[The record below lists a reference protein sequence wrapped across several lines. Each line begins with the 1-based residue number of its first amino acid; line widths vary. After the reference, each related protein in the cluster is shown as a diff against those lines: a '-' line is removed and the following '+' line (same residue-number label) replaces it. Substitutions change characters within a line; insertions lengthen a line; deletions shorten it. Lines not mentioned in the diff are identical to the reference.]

1 MRAVRATESV
11 LIVLFGRFRAVQTAP
26 PVHIRTMPQPPI
38 ELTGEAERFWHAHAA
53 RLEAEGTLTEADH
66 HALAIC
72 ATVWQRI
79 TDLQTF
85 SAGAENYREM
95 VQLANLTK
103 QYHAYA
109 KQFGLMPRERKL
121 SKMDTPL
128 NTEKDEFGL

>member
-1 MRAVRATESV
+1 MRAVRATEGV
-11 LIVLFGRFRAVQTAP
+11 LIVLLGAVQTAP

-38 ELTGEAERFWHAHAA
+38 KLTGEAERFWQAHAP

-79 TDLQTF
+79 TDLQTYE
-85 SAGAENYREM
+85 AGAENYREM

-109 KQFGLMPRERKL
+109 KQFGLMPRERKMA
-121 SKMDTPL
+121 KMDVAPSI
-128 NTEKDEFGL
+128 ERDEFGL